1 MDNKFLLVLKI
12 LVGSSPTNEPLSCL
26 CRYGGMV
33 DTTDLKSVAKP
44 SSVPVRVW
52 LPAPLKKQKSHEF
65 TLIQVIQAIKTGCRQ
80 VVCPEFWE
88 LVTGSS
94 NLSIPTKAPYSSSPM
109 RRFTNGKGLMAS
121 PQYGLLCRCDST
133 ARISVFQTDYGG
145 SIPLTCSINQKKE
158 VINHGRTKACSKN
171 CSFEN
176 SKDKKRKNYS

>member
-1 MDNKFLLVLKI
+1 MDNKFLLLLKI
-12 LVGSSPTNEPLSCL
+12 LVGSNPTNEPLSCL

-52 LPAPLKKQKSHEF
+52 LPAPL
-65 TLIQVIQAIKTGCRQ
+65 TGCRQ

-109 RRFTNGKGLMAS
+109 RRFTNRKGLLAS
-121 PQYGLLCRCDST
+121 PQYGLLCGRESMV
-133 ARISVFQTDYGG
+133 RISVFQTDYGG
-145 SIPLTCSINQKKE
+145 SIPLARSIDQKKE
-158 VINHGRTKACSKN
+158 VINHGRTKACNKN

-176 SKDKKRKNYS
+176 PKDKKRKNYS